1 MEDIKNSS
9 FNNSQAAARVG
20 LVGGLMFIGFYIVTA
35 LTGWVTEKSTLV
47 SVVNVVVVSG
57 IFTFV
62 AHKTITT
69 QRDVGQNG
77 IITFGE
83 GFGSTMIAVL
93 VSVAMSTLFAYV
105 FMKFIDPSIVET
117 MKEMSLQA
125 LENADLQGADI
136 DEAAEMM
143 DKIISPGLIASSEF
157 FMRLVWGAVIGVLVA
172 AILPKNKPQI
182 D

>member
-1 MEDIKNSS
+1 MKDTS
-9 FNNSQAAARVG
+9 FNNSQAASRVG
-20 LVGGLMFIGFYIVTA
+20 FVGGLMFIGFYIVTA
-35 LTGWVTEKSTLV
+35 LTGWVTDKSTFV
-47 SVVNVVVVSG
+47 SVINVVVVSG

-93 VSVAMSTLFAYV
+93 VSVALSTIFSYV
-105 FMKFIDPSIVET
+105 FMKFIDPSIVEK
-117 MKEMSLQA
+117 MKEVSMEALQ
-125 LENADLQGADI
+125 NADLQGADI
-136 DEAAEMM
+136 DEAEEMM
-143 DKIISPGLIASSEF
+143 NKIISPGLIASSEF
-157 FMRLVWGAVIGVLVA
+157 FIRLIWGAVIGVLVA
-172 AILPKNKPQI
+172 AVLPKNKPQI